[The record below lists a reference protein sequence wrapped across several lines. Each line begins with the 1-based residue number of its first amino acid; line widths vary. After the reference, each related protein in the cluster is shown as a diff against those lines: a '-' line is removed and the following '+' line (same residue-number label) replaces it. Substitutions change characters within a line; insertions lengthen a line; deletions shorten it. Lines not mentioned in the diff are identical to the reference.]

1 MGIKNDLQ
9 NLIEL
14 LTEDEIKVSKAIS
27 KVKSLNK
34 SVKSQKLTD
43 FIDGEVN
50 EKYNDDTLPEYRL
63 IWGEPT
69 FEFKNKYNGTTD
81 IRNIP
86 IPESKH
92 FNNKS
97 TNYRP
102 VLMSVSEIEQ
112 IIEQNKGSTF
122 KILFTPGQFE
132 VVGNYISHILTE
144 NENWQLTRAWWSH
157 SLTSFPSML
166 FKIKQQLID
175 ILLDIEHSIIE
186 KDYQEKIFSEKTQFD
201 ASFEI
206 LTLIEKAKNE
216 IILIDGYIDSTTLKL
231 LTSKND
237 NVKVKILT
245 DPKAKSE
252 SLEVLKD
259 KFNKQYKG
267 LEIRYSKS
275 FHDRF
280 IIIDNINFYQIGA
293 SMKDLGNKTFSFIKL
308 KEEFMTDALLKK
320 FKLEWK

>member
-1 MGIKNDLQ
+1 MGIKQDLQ
-9 NLIEL
+9 KLIEL
-14 LTEDEIKVSKAIS
+14 LTEDEIIVSKAIT
-27 KVKSLNK
+27 KVKALNK
-34 SVKSQKLTD
+34 KLNNKKISE

-50 EKYNDDTLPEYRL
+50 GKYNDDTLPEYRL

-69 FEFKNKYNGTTD
+69 FEFKNIYNGTTD
-81 IRNIP
+81 IRNIAL
-86 IPESKH
+86 PESKH

-102 VLMSVSEIEQ
+102 VLFSVSEIEE
-112 IIEQNKGSTF
+112 IIEKNKGSTF
-122 KILFTPGQFE
+122 RMLFTPGQFE
-132 VVGNYISHILTE
+132 VAGNYITHILDE
-144 NENWQLTRAWWSH
+144 NDNWQLTRAWWSH

-175 ILLDIEHSIIE
+175 ILLDIEHSILE
-186 KDYQEKIFSEKTQFD
+186 KDYQEKIFSEKSQFD

-206 LTLIEKAKNE
+206 SQLIEKAKNE
-216 IILIDGYIDSTTLKL
+216 IILIDGYVDTTTLKL
-231 LTSKND
+231 LTSKKN
-237 NVKVKILT
+237 NVSIKILT

-252 SLEVLKD
+252 ALEVLIE

-308 KEEFMTDALLKK
+308 KEEFMTDALMSK

>member
-92 FNNKS
+92 CNNKS

>member
-1 MGIKNDLQ
+1 MGIKKDLQ
-9 NLIEL
+9 NLIGL
-14 LTEDEIKVSKAIS
+14 LTDDEIKVSKAITR
-27 KVKSLNK
+27 VKSLNK
-34 SVKSQKLTD
+34 KIQNKKLTD
-43 FIDGEVN
+43 FIDGEVD

-69 FEFKNKYNGTTD
+69 FEFKNIFNGRTD
-81 IRNIP
+81 IRTIA
-86 IPESKH
+86 IPEAKH

-102 VLMSVSEIEQ
+102 VLISVSEIEE
-112 IIEQNKGSTF
+112 IIEKNKGSAF

-132 VVGNYISHILTE
+132 IIGKYLSDIL
-144 NENWQLTRAWWSH
+144 NENKDWQLTRAWWSH

-166 FKIKQQLID
+166 FKIKQRLID
-175 ILLDIEHSIIE
+175 ILLDIEHSILE
-186 KDYQEKIFSEKTQFD
+186 KNYQEKIFSEKSQFD

-206 LTLIEKAKNE
+206 TTLIEKAKNE

-237 NVKVKILT
+237 NVKIKILT

-252 SLEVLKD
+252 SLEVLVD

-267 LEIRYSKS
+267 LEVRYSKS

-280 IIIDNINFYQIGA
+280 IVIDEINFYQIGA
-293 SMKDLGNKTFSFIKL
+293 SLKDLGNKTFSFIKL
-308 KEEFMTDALLKK
+308 KEEFMTDALFKK